1 MYVELKM
8 VSFVQRVNNLHM
20 CMNILNDLLCV
31 SIKTFFKNVWSLKK
45 KIIYLYVIL
54 KISKRSENYF
64 KNIIYF
70 IIVNMGIN
78 MLCDA

>member
-45 KIIYLYVIL
+45 KNYLFICN
-54 KISKRSENYF
+54 IEN
-64 KNIIYF
+64 KQEE
-70 IIVNMGIN
+70 
-78 MLCDA
+78 